1 MSLPTVVTAEAVHEL
16 IRAELVDLGIPE
28 ETISPET
35 KFDTMEIDSL
45 DVADLM
51 STIKREYG
59 VDIRRAEL
67 AGVSIGELVDR
78 VVAGASSR

>member
-1 MSLPTVVTAEAVHEL
+1 MSMPTAVTAEAVHEL
-16 IRAELVDLGIPE
+16 IRTELVDLGIPE
-28 ETISPET
+28 EIISAET

-51 STIKREYG
+51 TTIKREYG

-78 VVAGASSR
+78 ILAGLPSR

>member
-1 MSLPTVVTAEAVHEL
+1 MTTPTEMTAASVHEL
-16 IRAELVDLGIPE
+16 IRSELIDLGVPE
-28 ETISPET
+28 ESISGET

-51 STIKREYG
+51 TTVKRIYG

-67 AGVSIGELVDR
+67 AGVTISGLVDR
-78 VVAGASSR
+78 VLASAPGR

>member
-1 MSLPTVVTAEAVHEL
+1 MSMPTEVTAEAVHEL
-16 IRAELVDLGIPE
+16 IRTELVDLGIPE
-28 ETISPET
+28 ETISAET

-51 STIKREYG
+51 TTIKREYG

-78 VVAGASSR
+78 ILAGASSR

>member
-1 MSLPTVVTAEAVHEL
+1 MSMSIEVTTEAVHEL
-16 IRAELVDLGIPE
+16 IRTELVDLGIPE
-28 ETISPET
+28 ESIAPET

-51 STIKREYG
+51 TTIKGQYG

-67 AGVSIGELVDR
+67 ADVTIGELVDR
-78 VVAGASSR
+78 IVASIPR

>member
-1 MSLPTVVTAEAVHEL
+1 MSMPVETTAEAVHEL
-16 IRAELVDLGIPE
+16 IRAELVDLGIPR
-28 ETISPET
+28 ETIAPDT

-51 STIKREYG
+51 TTIKRQYG

-67 AGVSIGELVDR
+67 ADVTIGELVDR
-78 VVAGASSR
+78 IVSSTSC